1 MRKIVLTLLALC
13 LLYAVPSNAAD
24 AQPAGLKAGFV
35 EIDRIMNESD
45 PAKETRKM
53 MENKYR
59 KEEESLKKSGESLQS
74 KAKALKNPK
83 VSDEKKAA
91 YIKEY
96 QSFQQKRGTLAQK
109 QQEDLLKFQQEMV
122 ELVYAASAN
131 VAKAKGVDFIT
142 DARTIFYA
150 NKDLNMTEAVM
161 AEVNKLY
168 KEKPKPAAEEQKESK
183 EEKSESKSDKDSKS
197 DKKKGGKK

>member
-1 MRKIVLTLLALC
+1 MRKTIVALFVLG
-13 LLYAVPSNAAD
+13 LLYAIPSFAAD
-24 AQPAGLKAGFV
+24 AQSAGQKVGFV
-35 EIDRIMNESD
+35 EIDRILNESD
-45 PAKETRKM
+45 PAKDTRKM
-53 MENKYR
+53 MEKKYR
-59 KEEESLKKSGESLQS
+59 KEEENLKKSGESLQS

-83 VSDEKKAA
+83 VSDEKKAS

-109 QQEDLLKFQQEMV
+109 QQEDLLKFQQDMIEIV
-122 ELVYAASAN
+122 FAASAN
-131 VAKAKGVDFIT
+131 VAKAKGLDFII

-150 NKDLNMTEAVM
+150 NKDLNMTDAVM
-161 AEVNKLY
+161 AEVNKVY
-168 KEKPKPAAEEQKESK
+168 KEKPKPEAEDEKADK